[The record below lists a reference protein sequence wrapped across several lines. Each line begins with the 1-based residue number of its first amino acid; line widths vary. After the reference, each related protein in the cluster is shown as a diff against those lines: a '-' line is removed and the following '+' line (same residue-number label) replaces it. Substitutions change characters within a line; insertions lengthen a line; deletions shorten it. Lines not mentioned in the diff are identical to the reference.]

1 MPLESVAA
9 NSRPFSPGGKRL
21 DAFDI
26 LKGIGILLMI
36 VGHSTGSLASL
47 RNFIFSFHMPLFFLV
62 AGYFFRPLPVWT
74 GIRKNF
80 RRLYVPY
87 LFTALLLA
95 LHMMIVAYCHDQDVW
110 GVFLTRL
117 RATLLGSGAPRVLG
131 MKPAIGAIWF
141 LAAMFWSLLWLNLA
155 LRTRFPW
162 LVCLL
167 LAALSFYLRG
177 IVFLPQS
184 IQPACSATLFL
195 YVGYEVRR
203 HALLERAGRL
213 TVSGLRQ
220 VFCPPL
226 CNPLSAPAGTEGA
239 IPAASRPWL
248 LAAVCGVL
256 WATAL
261 SLGRLEMSF
270 DYYRLWYFDMLAAV
284 AAVWLVYQVSCWI
297 DTSRFSLLKRV
308 LCFFGRYSL
317 VVLCFHLYELNCIPW
332 QKIFPLGS
340 DSASLAL
347 LWGLKFAWAALWV
360 CVARR
365 VPFLRAVFRIEK

>member
-36 VGHSTGSLASL
+36 VGHSTGSFASL

-220 VFCPPL
+220 VGRGFRFFPVIL
-226 CNPLSAPAGTEGA
+226 FMVRSLSVRLAGLLAPAYLCTDWQPETVVMAGRAGLRAIGNRIPEG
-239 IPAASRPWL
+239 
-248 LAAVCGVL
+248 
-256 WATAL
+256 
-261 SLGRLEMSF
+261 E
-270 DYYRLWYFDMLAAV
+270 V
-284 AAVWLVYQVSCWI
+284 AAWHT
-297 DTSRFSLLKRV
+297 DR
-308 LCFFGRYSL
+308 G
-317 VVLCFHLYELNCIPW
+317 NC
-332 QKIFPLGS
+332 K
-340 DSASLAL
+340 
-347 LWGLKFAWAALWV
+347 K
-360 CVARR
+360 
-365 VPFLRAVFRIEK
+365 

>member
-1 MPLESVAA
+1 MPLKSLAA

-36 VGHSTGSLASL
+36 VGHSTGSFASL

-155 LRTRFPW
+155 FRTRFPW

-226 CNPLSAPAGTEGA
+226 CNPLSASAGTREA

-297 DTSRFSLLKRV
+297 DTSRFSLPKRV

-332 QKIFPLGS
+332 KNLVPL
-340 DSASLAL
+340 D
-347 LWGLKFAWAALWV
+347 WGDGVLPVFWVLKFVWAYL
-360 CVARR
+360 CIQLTLH
-365 VPFLRAVFRIEK
+365 VPFLRKIFQIRS